1 MLINENSAS
10 AAEILAGALKD
21 NNRAKVVGS
30 QSFGKGSVQSLI
42 PLGDGN
48 TALKL
53 TTAKYFTPSGESI
66 DGVGIKPD
74 VTINQTTLPQNNKAV
89 IIKNEQVKN
98 NQHQLV
104 NTLADLQLV
113 KAKQLLS
120 MQ

>member
-1 MLINENSAS
+1 MTIPKAASTSKGVPTPFAYSFLSALS
-10 AAEILAGALKD
+10 CC
-21 NNRAKVVGS
+21 
-30 QSFGKGSVQSLI
+30 
-42 PLGDGN
+42 N